1 MTSKQKVG
9 LKSMLDNKITFND
22 NVFLCKLT

>member
-9 LKSMLDNKITFND
+9 LKSMPANKITFND